1 MSVREK
7 YNRLGPSRPRSTE
20 ELDTWMATAVSVLQG
35 NRVKHGSNGGEKRV
49 RMDYTWVNH
58 SHTGDGDNKPKSVE
72 RIEDVTVE

>member
-1 MSVREK
+1 MFAHEQYVPR
-7 YNRLGPSRPRSTE
+7 YPSRPRSTE

-49 RMDYTWVNH
+49 RIDYTWVNH